1 FKRPHPIV
9 RRLDR
14 IWLMTG
20 ASKSRRE
27 RSKLKPRELR
37 LVWMAAVATTI
48 IAVLELFYGMAL
60 STQ

>member
-1 FKRPHPIV
+1 
-9 RRLDR
+9 
-14 IWLMTG
+14 MTG

-48 IAVLELFYGMAL
+48 IAVFELFYGLAL